1 MRPMHARATM
11 TDAPAASR
19 SIVRDTPVVLEFTGP
34 GALACLQGLVSND
47 LVRAGESS
55 LTYAGILTPKGLL
68 ITDCWIIR
76 VAGRI
81 VMVAPRAAHEELVA
95 VFRRSLPPRLA
106 TVRDHTGAW
115 GTLWGWGGDARA
127 ATGATT
133 DGVLLTA
140 WRAPRPWFDTLVA
153 GPGPALDREVRAM
166 LDTGTVLRDQAWALE
181 RRLLAGWPR
190 LGHEI
195 DGKTLVQEV
204 RFDENGGVSYDK
216 GCYTGQETVAR
227 LHFRGHTNR
236 TLRGIAWEEA
246 AGAADDVELEGRVV
260 GRITSRLETPGRRV
274 GLALVRRE
282 VDNGAR
288 VLAGGTPATIVALPF
303 EGAPAT

>member
-1 MRPMHARATM
+1 M
-11 TDAPAASR
+11 TDVPAAGR
-19 SIVRDTPVVLEFTGP
+19 SIVRDMPVVLEFTGP

-47 LVRAGESS
+47 LVRAGEAS

-68 ITDCWIIR
+68 ITDCWIVR

-81 VMVAPRAAHEELVA
+81 VMVAPRAAHEALLGA
-95 VFRRSLPPRLA
+95 FRRSLPPRLA
-106 TVRDHTGAW
+106 TVHDHTGAW
-115 GTLWGWGGDARA
+115 DTLWCWGGDVPAS
-127 ATGATT
+127 TGASVE
-133 DGVLLTA
+133 GELLTA
-140 WRAPRPWFDTLVA
+140 WRVPAPWFDQLIT
-153 GPGPALDREVRAM
+153 GPAAALDHHLRAL
-166 LDTGTVLRDQAWALE
+166 LDAGATLRDDAWARE
-181 RRLLAGWPR
+181 RRVLAGWPQ

-195 DGKTLVQEV
+195 DEKTLVQEV

-236 TLRGIAWEEA
+236 TLRGIAWEDA
-246 AGAADDVELEGRVV
+246 AGAADGVELDGRVV

-282 VDNGAR
+282 VDDGAR

-303 EGAPAT
+303 EGAPAS